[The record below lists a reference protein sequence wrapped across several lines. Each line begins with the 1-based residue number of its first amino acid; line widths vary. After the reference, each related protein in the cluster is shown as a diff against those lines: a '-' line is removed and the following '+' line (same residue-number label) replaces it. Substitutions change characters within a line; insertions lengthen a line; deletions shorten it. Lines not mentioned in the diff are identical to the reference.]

1 MNRIVKYED
10 KLAYIPDFATKLS
23 DKQQQELFEEASSNN
38 SISKQVDYLY
48 ERIIT
53 GKTRMEL

>member
-10 KLAYIPDFATKLS
+10 KLAYITDFATKLS